1 MIPDEIGKRL
11 GPETRKSDAWSDW
24 LRRRSKLNLVF
35 CSGFLV
41 KKCETTQKQQQQ
53 FSFQKEIQL
62 SYPTARD
69 NLCFKLTNPARIYS
83 TRKTIYCFIHFA
95 LFVIIIFLSCSLP
108 SSSSF

>member
-41 KKCETTQKQQQQ
+41 KKCETTTTIFISKRNSIKLSDSKRQ
-53 FSFQKEIQL
+53 SLFQI
-62 SYPTARD
+62 
-69 NLCFKLTNPARIYS
+69 N
-83 TRKTIYCFIHFA
+83 
-95 LFVIIIFLSCSLP
+95 
-108 SSSSF
+108 